1 MKNNKIKIGLIGTG
15 HLGEMHIKNLLEIS
29 KEDHDV
35 EFVGVYDI
43 DRERANEISSKFKV
57 RTFESIDDYFEN
69 INSTLIVTST
79 ISHFDIAKQA
89 IEKNKNIFIE
99 KPVTATLSEAKMLRD
114 ILSNKDL
121 IFQVGHIERFNP
133 ALLALKDIE
142 IKPLFIECHRL
153 AQFDPRGTDVSVV
166 QDLMIHDIDLIL
178 SLVKSK
184 VTDIDA
190 SGVPIITQKIDISNA
205 RIKFENGCVANITSS
220 RISQKKMRKMR
231 IFQKSTYLSIDFQE
245 NISEI
250 FNLVQSDDKRLKKTN
265 SIILP
270 KSDKAILY
278 EKLKGKEKNPM
289 KIEQRHF
296 IDCIKNSVQ
305 PLVTLEDGLQALEVA
320 REIILKSDESINKI
334 K

>member
-43 DRERANEISSKFKV
+43 DHERANEISSKFKV

-184 VTDIDA
+184 VIDIDA

>member
-29 KEDHDV
+29 EEDHDV

-89 IEKNKNIFIE
+89 KEKNENIFIE

>member
-184 VTDIDA
+184 VIDIDA

>member
-29 KEDHDV
+29 EEDHDV